1 MPTEAPPAV
10 STATPPPTDT
20 TTFDLTRRPWI
31 PVLRTDGVE
40 TELSLVEVFEQAG
53 RVRRLVGDVP
63 TQDFALLRLLL
74 AILHDAIDG
83 PQEIEDWA
91 DLWEEG
97 LPLDRVRDYLDE
109 HAGRFD
115 LLHPRAPFLQVADL
129 RTSKGEYA
137 SLDKMVADVPNGAR
151 FFTMRFHGAQHLGYA
166 EAARWVVHAH
176 AYDPSGIKAGAEGDP
191 RVKGGKGY
199 PLGVGW
205 AGNLGGVHVEG
216 DDLRQTL
223 LLNLI
228 AFDFTNLVTEPERD
242 RPAWAHPPVTAAPLE
257 AVEAAAR
264 PHGLRDLYTW
274 QTRRLR
280 LHHDGQGAH
289 GVLLSYGDPL
299 SPRNMQPREPMSAWR
314 RSPAQEK
321 KLREPT
327 VYLPREHDPARA
339 AWRGLGALVT
349 GKVRGAD
356 QRQEAADQ
364 VRPRILEWIAGL
376 TVGDYLPKGYLV
388 RARLVGAVYGTQ
400 QSVIDEIVDDAVAM
414 PVVLLHQDNGEL
426 ARTAVDA
433 VSDAEEAVT
442 ALGDLATGLAQAAG
456 ADGEGPRATARDR
469 GFGELD
475 GLFRGWLRDL
485 ATPEEGE
492 ADLDTLLND
501 PEYPTRRRGRWQ
513 RTVRETVSRLGDE
526 LIESAGEA
534 SWEGRVLDT
543 KNGAF
548 WLNTSSVDL
557 RFRKALRKCLTLA
570 TPEPATAPDTDSESS
585 TEEEQ

>member
-10 STATPPPTDT
+10 PTAPPSTT

-40 TELSLVEVFEQAG
+40 TELSLVEVFEQAE

-83 PQEIEDWA
+83 PREIEDWG
-91 DLWEEG
+91 DLWDEG

-109 HAGRFD
+109 HAERFD
-115 LLHPRAPFLQVADL
+115 LLHPHAPFLQVADL
-129 RTSKGEYA
+129 HTEKGGYA
-137 SLDKMVADVPNGAR
+137 SLDRVVADVPNGTR
-151 FFTMRFHGAQHLGYA
+151 FFTMRFHGAERLDYA

-205 AGNLGGVHVEG
+205 AGNLGGVYVEG

-228 AFDFTNLVTEPERD
+228 AFDTANLHTDPERD

-257 AVEAAAR
+257 SVEAAAR

-280 LHHDGQGAH
+280 LHHDGEGAH

-299 SPRNMQPREPMSAWR
+299 NPRNMQLREPMSAWR

-327 VYLPREHDPARA
+327 IYLPREHDPARA

-349 GKVRGAD
+349 GQVKGAE
-356 QRQEAADQ
+356 QRQEAAEQ
-364 VRPRILEWIAGL
+364 VRPRILEWIARL
-376 TVGDYLPKGYLV
+376 TVDGYLPKGHLV
-388 RARLVGAVYGTQ
+388 RARLVGAIYGTQ
-400 QSVIDEIVDDAVAM
+400 QSVIDEIVDDVVAM
-414 PVVLLHQDNGEL
+414 PVVLLHRDNQEL
-426 ARTAVDA
+426 AKAAVAA
-433 VSDAEEAVT
+433 VTDAEEAVT

-456 ADGEGPRATARDR
+456 ADGEGPHATVRDR

-475 GLFRGWLRDL
+475 EPFRGWLRDL
-485 ATPEEGE
+485 ATPEGGDT
-492 ADLDTLLND
+492 DLDSLLSD
-501 PEYPTRRRGRWQ
+501 PEYPARQRGAWQ
-513 RTVRETVSRLGDE
+513 RIVRRTVSQLGDE

-557 RFRKALRKCLTLA
+557 RFRRALRTCLPLA
-570 TPEPATAPDTDSESS
+570 VTDTEPTPDTDSENN